1 MAREFQP
8 YSNLWNIT
16 HKWKVGIVS
25 WLEGAWESLDAE
37 EAEKFIDDSS
47 RTLMGVI
54 RHFRERDHTA
64 VLKIAEIIK

>member
-25 WLEGAWESLDAE
+25 WLEGAWE
-37 EAEKFIDDSS
+37 
-47 RTLMGVI
+47 
-54 RHFRERDHTA
+54 
-64 VLKIAEIIK
+64 